1 MCNLILGLSVF
12 LLSLR
17 PKKSG
22 ERALGNDSPTTEPF
36 EQISSLYGEKIK
48 IIIYQDVLCF
58 HIQMIEMERSSAL
71 RTWGLVS
78 DSQNIK
84 EHEHA

>member
-1 MCNLILGLSVF
+1 MFAMAF
-12 LLSLR
+12 LLLKFMLR
-17 PKKSG
+17 ILEPFS
-22 ERALGNDSPTTEPF
+22 TTEPF